1 MNTLEREMISLL
13 KELKEKTGTAED
25 YSTEM
30 RDQMIGI
37 TSGALI
43 ISYSLYTFLVDNNY
57 MMLTIPFVVYG
68 LFRYLFLVHAKNFDG
83 ETELIFNDKG
93 MLVCTVVWAVSVVLT
108 FYGFPDVMIR
118 VVGGI

>member
-1 MNTLEREMISLL
+1 M
-13 KELKEKTGTAED
+13 GTAED
-25 YSTEM
+25 YSTDM

-43 ISYSLYTFLVDNNY
+43 LSYLLYTFSVDNNY

-68 LFRYLFLVHAKNFDG
+68 LFRYLFLVHAKNFGG
-83 ETELIFNDKG
+83 ETELIFKDKKI
-93 MLVCTVVWAVSVVLT
+93 LVCMVLWAVSVVLT